1 MECFLSTSFCKNKSI
16 ESSIKT
22 CGELSNKN
30 VELSAPH
37 PKEDFNQIKRNLINF
52 KKEGYD
58 FTLHNYFPPPQ
69 KSFVLNIASNE
80 EEVLD
85 NCKKLILDAL
95 SLSESVGSSMYGIHA
110 GYLSKAVE
118 GKNGMFEFNKNERY
132 EETLERSVN
141 FIKFINGEFE
151 KKNVKLLIENLFPGT
166 KINSSLFC
174 TLQHIDDLMD
184 KVPKNVGLLLDLG
197 HLNIS
202 SKFFNFNKKQFLE
215 KYLSRYGK
223 KLYEI
228 HLSENDGK
236 KDEHLSLAKDSWQY
250 GFIREI
256 FSEIKDNDIKPVFCL
271 EARNASAN
279 QIKQNLDLINNII
292 A

>member
-1 MECFLSTSFCKNKSI
+1 MECFLSTSFCRNKSI
-16 ESSIKT
+16 DDSIKI
-22 CGELSNKN
+22 CGELSNKKI
-30 VELSAPH
+30 ELSAPH
-37 PKEDFNQIKRNLINF
+37 PKEDFKQIKKNLINF
-52 KKEGYD
+52 KNEGYD

-80 EEVLD
+80 EEVID

-95 SLSESVGSSMYGIHA
+95 SLSEAVGSSMYGIHA

-118 GKNGMFEFNKNERY
+118 GENGMFKFNKNDRY
-132 EETLERSVN
+132 EESLERSSN
-141 FIKFINGEFE
+141 FIKFINEEFE
-151 KKNVKLLIENLFPGT
+151 KKKIKLLIENLFPGT

-174 TLQHIDDLMD
+174 TLQHINDLMD
-184 KVPKNVGLLLDLG
+184 KVPDNVGLLLDLG

-202 SKFFNFNKKQFLE
+202 SKFFTFNKKQFLE
-215 KYLSRYGK
+215 KYLSRYNK
-223 KLYEI
+223 NLYEI
-228 HLSENDGK
+228 HISENDGI
-236 KDEHLSLAKDSWQY
+236 KDEHLSLSKDSWQY

-271 EARNASAN
+271 EARNASAY